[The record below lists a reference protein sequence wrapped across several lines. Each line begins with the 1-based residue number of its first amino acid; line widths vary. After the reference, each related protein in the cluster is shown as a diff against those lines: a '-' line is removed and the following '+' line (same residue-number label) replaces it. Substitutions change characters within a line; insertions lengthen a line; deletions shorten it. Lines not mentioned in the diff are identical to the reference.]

1 MGWKTVHLT
10 RPCKIK
16 VKDKNLSIK
25 FYDTQE
31 EVKVTIKDIDFILF
45 DNTQFSITGKSLAF
59 ISKNNIATLFIDD
72 EFHPSAVLTPYHQH
86 STMREIANCQISTP
100 QNFKEI
106 IWKNIIVSKVQNQAS
121 VLRFLNNPLHVELLD
136 LANKVQLYDKNQD
149 EAQAARVYWKN
160 LFDKSFR
167 RDKGK
172 EDIVNLMLNY
182 VYSILRACVARSV
195 SASGMLPVFGIWH
208 KNKYN
213 AFALVDDLME
223 PFRPIC
229 DVYVKKLIDL
239 KYNNASYLYVD
250 IKRDLVAI
258 LSMECVKINGGIS
271 NLSSAVELFVRE
283 YKKSMM
289 SGEVDR
295 IFFPTIDF
303 EYFRDEF
310 I

>member
-1 MGWKTVHLT
+1 MGWKIVHLT

-31 EVKVTIKDIDFILF
+31 KVRVTIKDIDFILF

-59 ISKNNIATLFIDD
+59 ISKNNIATLFMDD
-72 EFHPSAVLTPYHQH
+72 EFHPSAIMTPFHQH
-86 STMREIANCQISTP
+86 STMREIANSQISIP
-100 QNFKEI
+100 QDFKDI

-121 VLRFLNNPLHVELLD
+121 VLKFFNNPLHVELLE
-136 LANKVQLYDKNQD
+136 LANRVQLYDKNQD

-160 LFDKSFR
+160 LFNKSFR
-167 RDKGK
+167 RDKNR
-172 EDIVNLMLNY
+172 EDIANLMLNY
-182 VYSILRACVARSV
+182 IYSILRACIARSV

-239 KYNNASYLYVD
+239 KYNNASSLYVD
-250 IKRDLVAI
+250 IKRDLVTI

-283 YKKSMM
+283 YKKYMM
-289 SGEVDR
+289 SGEVDKV
-295 IFFPTIDF
+295 FFPTIDF
-303 EYFRDEF
+303 EYFKDEF